1 MLLIYCSQRKLGR
14 PSCAAAMLVHP
25 EIMDD
30 SEALALAALWGSI
43 HNLRVLVNKGLA
55 APADVDTF
63 AEAVF
68 EGMREGSSETSSI
81 WEQQLS
87 PLFAEM
93 RSAAEELASGL

>member
-1 MLLIYCSQRKLGR
+1 MLQSC
-14 PSCAAAMLVHP
+14 PCAAAKLVQTLV
-25 EIMDD
+25 MDD

-43 HNLRVLVNKGLA
+43 HNLRVLVNRGLA
-55 APADVDTF
+55 APGDVDTF

-68 EGMREGSSETSSI
+68 EGIREGSSMTSSV

-93 RSAAEELASGL
+93 RSMALEISN